1 MAPTRKIKIFVLQ
14 SVLISLLVI
23 FVEALSVEP
32 YYAQY
37 GKRFIC
43 TNQNGR
49 YVESSACNIKL
60 LNRTYQLNNLSVIF
74 HPNVTLNNAY
84 VRFFQICFSK
94 FIQSIYYLLYSAGTI
109 HYQLQKCHPLS
120 PNGFTGTIRF
130 MSAFE
135 DRWHDFTGIKN

>member
-32 YYAQY
+32 NYAQY

-43 TNQNGR
+43 TNQNDQ
-49 YVESSACNIKL
+49 YVKSSACNIKL

-84 VRFFQICFSK
+84 VRFFLDLFQQNYPVTILSTLFRRYISPP
-94 FIQSIYYLLYSAGTI
+94 ITNLSSSIAQWFYRYNWIYAGI
-109 HYQLQKCHPLS
+109 
-120 PNGFTGTIRF
+120 
-130 MSAFE
+130 
-135 DRWHDFTGIKN
+135 